1 MANGR
6 CRMHGGKSTGPRTR
20 DGVERIRA
28 ARTSHGFWSQD
39 GRAFRRFCSAL
50 LRNVRQL
57 MQLTADQEALRR
69 KDPMQSGAVA
79 GVAEGSATTDEAD
92 HAGWR

>member
-1 MANGR
+1 MHNGR

-20 DGVERIRA
+20 DGIERVRA
-28 ARTSHGFWSQD
+28 ARTSHGFWSEE
-39 GRAFRRFCSAL
+39 GHAFRRFCFEL
-50 LRNVRQL
+50 LINTRRL
-57 MQLTADQEALRR
+57 MQLAAQQRAPRR